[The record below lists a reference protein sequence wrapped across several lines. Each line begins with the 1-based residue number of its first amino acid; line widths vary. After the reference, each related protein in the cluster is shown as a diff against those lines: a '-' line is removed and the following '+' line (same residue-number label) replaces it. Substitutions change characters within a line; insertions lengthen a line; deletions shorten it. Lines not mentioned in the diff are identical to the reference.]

1 MASTAPATT
10 FSVPNVFLRR
20 WSLFW
25 RGLAKFS
32 RRSPLGLVAV
42 VIILGLVLMAAV
54 GPFVAP
60 HDPLELGATEKF
72 SNPEWSKNLL
82 GGDNFG
88 RDVLSRVLH
97 GAWRS
102 LVVGVVASVAG
113 TMVGGVLGL
122 ISGYFGGKT
131 DAITQRFVDILMAF
145 PVIILALALLTAL
158 DRSLNTLIVAI
169 AVPFIPYGARVV
181 RASALVLKETQYV
194 EAARAIGASDLR
206 IILRH
211 VSPGCFAPYIVVAT
225 GLVGVAIITESA
237 LGFLGL
243 GIPPPTPTWGEM
255 LSNALTNLL
264 FAPYLA
270 VTPGIF
276 ITLAVFSFS
285 VLGDSLRDVLDP
297 RLRGRVGHREAA

>member
-1 MASTAPATT
+1 MASIERTQNGVVASAAPRRL
-10 FSVPNVFLRR
+10 SVVWREVRR
-20 WSLFW
+20 
-25 RGLAKFS
+25 FS
-32 RRSPLGLVAV
+32 RRSPLGAV
-42 VIILGLVLMAAV
+42 GLGIILFLILMAVV
-54 GPFVAP
+54 GPFVSP
-60 HDPLELGATEKF
+60 NDPLELGAAEKF
-72 SNPEWSKNLL
+72 SNPGWGENLL
-82 GGDNFG
+82 GGDKLG
-88 RDVLSRVLH
+88 RDVLSRILH

-102 LVVGVVASVAG
+102 LVVGVIASVAG
-113 TMVGGVLGL
+113 TLVGGVLGL
-122 ISGYFGGKT
+122 VSGYYGGRT
-131 DAITQRFVDILMAF
+131 DAIMQRFVDILMAF

-158 DRSLNTLIVAI
+158 DRSMNTLIVAI

-181 RASALVLKETQYV
+181 RASTLVIKETQYV
-194 EAARAIGASDLR
+194 EAARAVGASDLR
-206 IILRH
+206 VILRH
-211 VSPGCFAPYIVVAT
+211 VAPGCFAPYVVVAT

-270 VTPGIF
+270 VTPGVF

-297 RLRGRVGHREAA
+297 RLRGRT

>member
-1 MASTAPATT
+1 MASIESTQNGGV
-10 FSVPNVFLRR
+10 SVVALGR
-20 WSLFW
+20 WSILW
-25 RGLAKFS
+25 RGVTRFS
-32 RRSPLGLVAV
+32 RRSPLGIIAIA
-42 VIILGLVLMAAV
+42 IILFLVLMAIV

-60 HDPLELGATEKF
+60 HDPLELGAAEKF
-72 SNPEWSKNLL
+72 SNPGWGENLL

-88 RDVLSRVLH
+88 RDVLSRILH

-102 LVVGVVASVAG
+102 LVVGVIASVAG
-113 TMVGGVLGL
+113 TLAGGILGL
-122 ISGYFGGKT
+122 VSAYYGGRT
-131 DAITQRFVDILMAF
+131 DAIMQRFVDILMAF

-158 DRSLNTLIVAI
+158 DRSMNTLIVAI

-181 RASALVLKETQYV
+181 RASTLVLKETQYV
-194 EAARAIGASDLR
+194 EAARAIGASDVR
-206 IILRH
+206 VILRH
-211 VSPGCFAPYIVVAT
+211 IAPGCFAPYIVVAT

-270 VTPGIF
+270 VTPGVF

-297 RLRGRVGHREAA
+297 RLRGRT

>member
-1 MASTAPATT
+1 MASIDSTQNGIVAELTPGRLP
-10 FSVPNVFLRR
+10 VL
-20 WSLFW
+20 W
-25 RGLAKFS
+25 RGVKRYC
-32 RRSPLGLVAV
+32 RRSPLGAIAIG
-42 VIILGLVLMAAV
+42 IIFFLVLMAVA

-60 HDPLELGATEKF
+60 HDPLELSVAEKF
-72 SNPEWSKNLL
+72 SNPSWGGTLL

-102 LVVGVVASVAG
+102 LVVGVIASVAG
-113 TMVGGVLGL
+113 TLVGGVLGL
-122 ISGYFGGKT
+122 VSGYYGGKT
-131 DAITQRFVDILMAF
+131 DAIMQRFVDILMAF

-158 DRSLNTLIVAI
+158 DRSMNTLIVAI

-181 RASALVLKETQYV
+181 RASTLVLKETQYA
-194 EAARAIGASDLR
+194 EAARAIGASDTR

-211 VSPGCFAPYIVVAT
+211 IAPGCFAPYIVVAT

-255 LSNALTNLL
+255 LSNSLTNLL

-270 VTPGIF
+270 VTPGVF

-297 RLRGRVGHREAA
+297 RLRGRT

>member
-1 MASTAPATT
+1 MALMDRTQNALAPNGGPGRLSTVWKGATR
-10 FSVPNVFLRR
+10 FY
-20 WSLFW
+20 
-25 RGLAKFS
+25 
-32 RRSPLGLVAV
+32 RRSPLGAAGGA
-42 VIILGLVLMAAV
+42 IILFLVLMAII
-54 GPFVAP
+54 GPYVAP
-60 HDPLELGATEKF
+60 YDPLELGAAEKF
-72 SNPEWSKNLL
+72 SNPGWGENLL

-88 RDVLSRVLH
+88 RDVLSRILH

-102 LVVGVVASVAG
+102 LVVGVIASVAG
-113 TMVGGVLGL
+113 TLVGGLLGL
-122 ISGYFGGKT
+122 VSGYYGGKT
-131 DAITQRFVDILMAF
+131 DAIMQRFVDILMAF

-158 DRSLNTLIVAI
+158 DRSMNTLIVAI

-181 RASALVLKETQYV
+181 RASTLVLKETQYV
-194 EAARAIGASDLR
+194 EAARAVGASDVR

-211 VSPGCFAPYIVVAT
+211 VAPGCFAPYVVVAT

-270 VTPGIF
+270 VTPGVF

-297 RLRGRVGHREAA
+297 RLRGRT

>member
-1 MASTAPATT
+1 MALADSTQTTDLAADLAPRRLQL
-10 FSVPNVFLRR
+10 FLRGTSR
-20 WSLFW
+20 F
-25 RGLAKFS
+25 F
-32 RRSPLGLVAV
+32 RRSPLGGFAVA
-42 VIILGLVLMAAV
+42 IILFLVVMAVV

-60 HDPLELGATEKF
+60 HDPLELAIAEKF
-72 SNPEWSKNLL
+72 SNPGWGPSLL

-88 RDVLSRVLH
+88 RDVLSRILH

-102 LVVGVVASVAG
+102 LVVGVIASVAG

-122 ISGYFGGKT
+122 VSGYYGGKT
-131 DAITQRFVDILMAF
+131 DAIMQRFVDILMAF

-158 DRSLNTLIVAI
+158 DRSMNTLIVAI

-181 RASALVLKETQYV
+181 RASTLVLKETQYA
-194 EAARAIGASDLR
+194 EAARAIGASDVR
-206 IILRH
+206 IIMRH
-211 VSPGCFAPYIVVAT
+211 IAPGCFAPYIVVAT

-270 VTPGIF
+270 VTPGVF

-297 RLRGRVGHREAA
+297 RLRGRT

>member
-1 MASTAPATT
+1 MALIDNSQTTDLAADLAPRRLH
-10 FSVPNVFLRR
+10 VFV
-20 WSLFW
+20 
-25 RGLAKFS
+25 RGVGRFY
-32 RRSPLGLVAV
+32 RRSPLGAV
-42 VIILGLVLMAAV
+42 GVGIILFLIVMAVA

-60 HDPLELGATEKF
+60 HDPLELAVAEKY
-72 SNPEWSKNLL
+72 SNPGWGSSLL

-88 RDVLSRVLH
+88 RDVLSRILH

-102 LVVGVVASVAG
+102 LVVGVIASVAG
-113 TMVGGVLGL
+113 TMVGGLLGL
-122 ISGYFGGKT
+122 VSGYYGGKT
-131 DAITQRFVDILMAF
+131 DAIMQRFVDILMAF

-158 DRSLNTLIVAI
+158 DRSMNTLIVAI

-181 RASALVLKETQYV
+181 RASTLVLKETQYA
-194 EAARAIGASDLR
+194 EAARAIGASDVR

-211 VSPGCFAPYIVVAT
+211 IAPGCFAPYIVVAT

-270 VTPGIF
+270 VTPGVF

-297 RLRGRVGHREAA
+297 RLRGRI

>member
-1 MASTAPATT
+1 MASIESTQNRDVANIA
-10 FSVPNVFLRR
+10 LGR
-20 WSLFW
+20 WPIFW
-25 RGLAKFS
+25 RGLRRFS
-32 RRSPLGLVAV
+32 RRSPLGLIAIA
-42 VIILGLVLMAAV
+42 IILFLILMAIV

-60 HDPLELGATEKF
+60 YDPLELGAAEKF
-72 SNPEWSKNLL
+72 SNPGWGENLL

-88 RDVLSRVLH
+88 RDVLSRILH

-102 LVVGVVASVAG
+102 LVVGVIASVAG
-113 TMVGGVLGL
+113 TLVGGILGL
-122 ISGYFGGKT
+122 VSAYYGGRT
-131 DAITQRFVDILMAF
+131 DAIMQRFVDILMAF

-158 DRSLNTLIVAI
+158 DRSMNTLIVAI

-181 RASALVLKETQYV
+181 RASTLVLKETQYV
-194 EAARAIGASDLR
+194 EAARAIGASDIR
-206 IILRH
+206 VILRH
-211 VSPGCFAPYIVVAT
+211 IAPGCFAPYIVVAT

-270 VTPGIF
+270 VTPGVF

-297 RLRGRVGHREAA
+297 RLRGRT

>member
-1 MASTAPATT
+1 VRFA
-10 FSVPNVFLRR
+10 
-20 WSLFW
+20 
-25 RGLAKFS
+25 
-32 RRSPLGLVAV
+32 RRSPLGAV
-42 VIILGLVLMAAV
+42 GLAIILALILMAVA

-60 HDPLELGATEKF
+60 HDPLELGVAAKF
-72 SNPEWSKNLL
+72 TNPGWGENWL
-82 GGDNFG
+82 GGDQFG
-88 RDVLSRVLH
+88 RDVFSRILH

-102 LVVGVVASVAG
+102 LVVGVIASVAG
-113 TMVGGVLGL
+113 TLIGAVLGL
-122 ISGYFGGKT
+122 ASGYYGGRI
-131 DAITQRFVDILMAF
+131 DAVSQRFVDILMAF

-158 DRSLNTLIVAI
+158 DRNLTTLIFAI
-169 AVPFIPYGARVV
+169 AVPFVPYGARVV

-194 EAARAIGASDLR
+194 EAARAIGASDMR
-206 IILRH
+206 IIFRH
-211 VSPGCFAPYIVVAT
+211 VAPGCFAPYVVVAT

-270 VTPGIF
+270 VTPGVF

-297 RLRGRVGHREAA
+297 RLRGRT